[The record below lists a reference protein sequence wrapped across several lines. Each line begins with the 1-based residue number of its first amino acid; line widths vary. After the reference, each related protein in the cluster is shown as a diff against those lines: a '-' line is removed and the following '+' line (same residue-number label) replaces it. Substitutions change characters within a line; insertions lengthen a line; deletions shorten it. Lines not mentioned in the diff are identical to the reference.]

1 MHLVVDVGEAAEND
15 RLRLTAAES
24 KEFAER
30 GRLSSIASVQTVRSV
45 TCVDIILVPGLWLDA
60 SCWDAV
66 ASSLTAAGHQPH
78 AMTLPG
84 VGVPAPQSSGI
95 GMSDWVDAV
104 VAQID
109 ECDGRVILVGHSAG
123 GNAVWG
129 AADART
135 DRVARVIFVDTVPSA
150 DGAPFPSFT
159 LADGVIPF
167 IGWDSFPDAE
177 VADLDAETRAMAVTP
192 SAPAGVSAGV
202 IRLTNPA
209 RSSIPATVLMGSLDS
224 AGLEAEI
231 DEDVVRFGAE
241 YRAIQDVEV
250 LTIGS
255 GHWPQLSVPDRLV
268 ELIIDAVS
276 R

>member
-1 MHLVVDVGEAAEND
+1 M
-15 RLRLTAAES
+15 
-24 KEFAER
+24 
-30 GRLSSIASVQTVRSV
+30 
-45 TCVDIILVPGLWLDA
+45 DIVLIPALWLDA

-66 ASSLTAAGHQPH
+66 ASSLTAAGYQTR

-109 ECDGRVILVGHSAG
+109 ESDGQVILVGHSAG
-123 GNAVWG
+123 GNAAWG

-150 DGAPFPSFT
+150 DGAPFPSFA
-159 LADGVIPF
+159 LVGVIPF
-167 IGWDSFPDAE
+167 IGWDSFPEAE
-177 VADLDAETRAMAVTP
+177 VADLDAATRAAAVTP

-209 RSSIPATVLMGSLDS
+209 RSSIPATVLMGSLDRS
-224 AGLEAEI
+224 GLEAEI
-231 DEDVVRFGAE
+231 AADVVRFGAE
-241 YRAIQDVEV
+241 YHAIQDIEV

-255 GHWPQLSVPDRLV
+255 GHWPQLSAPDRLAS
-268 ELIIDAVS
+268 LIIDAAS

>member
-1 MHLVVDVGEAAEND
+1 MTTD
-15 RLRLTAAES
+15 RP
-24 KEFAER
+24 
-30 GRLSSIASVQTVRSV
+30 RLSVSLALFRSASLRTVEYV
-45 TCVDIILVPGLWLDA
+45 NIILVPGLWLDA
-60 SCWDAV
+60 SCWGAV
-66 ASSLTAAGHQPH
+66 VPSLTAAGHQVH

-84 VGVPAPQSSGI
+84 VGVPAPESSGI

-109 ECDGRVILVGHSAG
+109 ECDGQVILVGHSAG

-150 DGAPFPSFT
+150 DGSPFPSFV
-159 LADGVIPF
+159 LVDGVIPF
-167 IGWDSFPDAE
+167 PGWGSFPEAE
-177 VADLDAETRAMAVTP
+177 VADLDAATRAAAVTP
-192 SAPAGVSAGV
+192 SAPAGVSEGV
-202 IRLTNPA
+202 IRLSNPA
-209 RSSIPATVLMGSLDS
+209 RSSVPVTVLMGSLDR

-231 DEDVVRFGAE
+231 AADLMRFGAE
-241 YRAIQDVEV
+241 YHAIQDIEV

-255 GHWPQLSVPDRLV
+255 GHWPQLSAPGRLA
-268 ELIIDAVS
+268 ELIINAVG